1 MLKLELELNIDT
13 FELGA
18 LMLKLELV
26 INIEIET
33 FWVLCSAL
41 CFDINLLDIN
51 YPTLFFFPNAF
62 CLTATASF
70 SSLFPSTESVRDLE

>member
-1 MLKLELELNIDT
+1 MLKLELELNVGT
-13 FELGA
+13 FELEA

-41 CFDINLLDIN
+41 CFDINLFDIITQ
-51 YPTLFFFPNAF
+51 P
-62 CLTATASF
+62 F
-70 SSLFPSTESVRDLE
+70 SSFQMHFASQQPLLRFHPFFHLQSVSWI